1 MRCQKCGFDNN
12 ETARFCRQCGTPQTA
27 GNTVASMPAASVKT
41 MPTEAFATT
50 TDERLSEPDAGKSLS
65 SSKSVTGQSDETCL
79 QCGTAR
85 IVGKRFCRQ
94 CRFDF
99 FAENQNGSSEL
110 APSTTDRASIISSGG
125 ERSGASTSTAS
136 SAVEDPDSN
145 LPRENAYVPESA
157 NSVAESR
164 EHVMFAPSA
173 NTSTNADHASSIS
186 IATRDIEPNSV
197 ASTEAI
203 SAGAAQNAAV
213 SHAAPPADVVSA
225 REARHSP
232 SPRVSESHNCPTCSA
247 LRAPGKRFCRSCGF
261 DFGSDSTSNDA
272 TIGHLA
278 NTLSTRHLPK
288 EVPAESTA
296 TESTV
301 PQSPGNPSLA
311 GAANFMP
318 QSETQASPR
327 ANNASKNKLLF
338 VASGVVVL
346 VGIALVAGVLLRG
359 RHPAQTGESLNS
371 GDSVASAAVVPAVA
385 SAVSVEPPVA
395 VLASPAPAASAP
407 VTTPPVTDAN
417 IPSPASAAAVEE
429 SVVGASAVEQTQLS
443 PSQPATSQTAV
454 ATTPVAPA
462 APRPPEVRPKVRKQ
476 AETDENAFAPSSS
489 QNATI
494 RAAIAGNLN
503 EGEGCYAGKKFDCA
517 ISNADAVLRL
527 DPRNSEAI
535 GLRRRAK
542 SAQAAALDNVSIE

>member
-12 ETARFCRQCGTPQTA
+12 ETARFCRQCGTPQIA

-50 TDERLSEPDAGKSLS
+50 TDERLSDLDAGKSLS

-99 FAENQNGSSEL
+99 WAENQNGSTGL
-110 APSTTDRASIISSGG
+110 APSTTDRAPIVSSGG
-125 ERSGASTSTAS
+125 DRSGASTSTAS

-164 EHVMFAPSA
+164 EHVTFAPSA
-173 NTSTNADHASSIS
+173 DTSTNADHASSIS

-197 ASTEAI
+197 ASIEAI

-213 SHAAPPADVVSA
+213 SHAAPPVDEVSA
-225 REARHSP
+225 EETRHSP
-232 SPRVSESHNCPTCSA
+232 WPPGSESHDCPTCSA

-278 NTLSTRHLPK
+278 NTLSTHHLPK

-296 TESTV
+296 TESTL
-301 PQSPGNPSLA
+301 PQSPGNPSLV
-311 GAANFMP
+311 GDPKFMP
-318 QSETQASPR
+318 QSETQAPPR
-327 ANNASKNKLLF
+327 ANKESKNKLLF

-371 GDSVASAAVVPAVA
+371 NDSVASTAVVPAVA
-385 SAVSVEPPVA
+385 SAASVEPPVA
-395 VLASPAPAASAP
+395 VPASPAP

-417 IPSPASAAAVEE
+417 TPSPASAAAVEE
-429 SVVGASAVEQTQLS
+429 SVAGASAVEQTQPS

-454 ATTPVAPA
+454 ATVPMASA
-462 APRPPEVRPKVRKQ
+462 ASRPPELRPKVRKQ
-476 AETDENAFAPSSS
+476 AETGEKAFAPSEA

-503 EGEGCYAGKKFDCA
+503 EGEGCYASKKYDCA

-535 GLRRRAK
+535 SLRRRAK